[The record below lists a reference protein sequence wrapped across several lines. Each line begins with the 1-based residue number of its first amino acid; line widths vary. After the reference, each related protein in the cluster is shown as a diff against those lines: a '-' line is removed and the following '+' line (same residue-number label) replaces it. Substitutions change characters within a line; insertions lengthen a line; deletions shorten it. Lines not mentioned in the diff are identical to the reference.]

1 VTDATVR
8 SAAAAGTPISGRPLP
23 RGAVRSS
30 VTRIADLSGED
41 VTVAPLP
48 RERWATGDYAVG
60 EVLEHAGGI
69 YDLESTSGRMVE
81 VIGGGLIVGAFGSR
95 SATLEAVGD
104 WREIG
109 DDLLME
115 TLTRAGVLGRTTSAT
130 PFARPHLVP
139 LRYKGHVIRSG
150 APVRM
155 RDCVPRAPLR
165 PLTAP
170 VVLVIGTSMSA
181 GKTTTAITVIRR
193 LRRRGLRVAGAKVT
207 GVARYREI
215 LGLGD
220 AGADT
225 VVDFVDAGLPSTLC
239 PPDEYEEALATMCSL
254 LQAGDPDVVVI
265 EAGASPLEPYNVDRA
280 IAALRD
286 NINCTILCASDP
298 YAVVGVAT
306 AYGIRPDLVAGRAT
320 STSAGIA
327 LCARLARVECL
338 NLLDPDTHPELDEL
352 LGARLDL

>member
-1 VTDATVR
+1 MTEAAVSSASPAGGLTDTQ
-8 SAAAAGTPISGRPLP
+8 PLP

-30 VTRIADLSGED
+30 VTRIVDLSGEE

-69 YDLESTSGRMVE
+69 YEVESTTGRMVE
-81 VIGGGLIVGAFGSR
+81 VIGGGLVVGALGSR

-109 DDLLME
+109 DDFLME
-115 TLTRAGVLGRTTSAT
+115 TLTRGGVFGRTTSAT
-130 PFARPHLVP
+130 PFARPHLIP
-139 LRYKGHVIRSG
+139 LRYKGHVLRS
-150 APVRM
+150 AEPVRM
-155 RDCVPRAPLR
+155 RDCVRRAPLR

-193 LRRRGLRVAGAKVT
+193 LRRRGLRLAGAKVT

-215 LGLGD
+215 LGLAD

-254 LQAGDPDVVVI
+254 LQAGEPHVVVI

-280 IAALRD
+280 IAGLED
-286 NINCTILCASDP
+286 NIRCTILCASDP

-327 LCARLARVECL
+327 LCERLAGVECL
-338 NLLDPDTHPELDEL
+338 NLLDPDTHSELDTVL
-352 LGARLDL
+352 QAKLDL

>member
-1 VTDATVR
+1 MSEAIVSTP
-8 SAAAAGTPISGRPLP
+8 AAADAPVDTRPLP
-23 RGAVRSS
+23 RGVVRSS
-30 VTRIADLSGED
+30 VTRIVDLSRAE
-41 VTVAPLP
+41 VAVAPLP
-48 RERWATGDYAVG
+48 HEHWATGDYVVG

-69 YDLESTSGRMVE
+69 YEIESTSGRMVE

-109 DDLLME
+109 DDLLMQ
-115 TLTRAGVLGRTTSAT
+115 TLTRGGVFGRTTSAT
-130 PFARPHLVP
+130 PFAKPHLVP
-139 LRYKGHVIRSG
+139 LLYKGHVIRSG
-150 APVRM
+150 ETVRM
-155 RDCVPRAPLR
+155 RDCVRRAPLR
-165 PLTAP
+165 PLSAP

-181 GKTTTAITVIRR
+181 GKTTTAITAIRR
-193 LRRRGLRVAGAKVT
+193 LRRRGLRVGGAKVT

-239 PPDEYEEALATMCSL
+239 PPDEYDEALATMCSL
-254 LQAGDPDVVVI
+254 LQAGQPDVVVI

-280 IAALRD
+280 IAGLED
-286 NINCTILCASDP
+286 NIHCTILCASDP

-327 LCARLARVECL
+327 LCERLAGVECL
-338 NLLDPDTHPELDEL
+338 NLLDPDTHPELDTL